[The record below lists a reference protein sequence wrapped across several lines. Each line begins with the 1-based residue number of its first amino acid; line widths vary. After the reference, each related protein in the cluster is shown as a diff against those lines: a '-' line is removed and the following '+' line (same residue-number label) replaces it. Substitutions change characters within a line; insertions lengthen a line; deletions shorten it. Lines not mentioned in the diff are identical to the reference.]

1 VSLQE
6 NRGKQDLSSSWK
18 FSVERSMNFIL
29 NSQMNIAVDV
39 PFIYVI
45 LCKKRCLKESVIV
58 TYRNNQKV
66 MSDPKPS
73 KPSQKIVQ
81 DWVEVHDDFADEPI
95 LCPIVKKPPR
105 KAGTP
110 QRYVRLSKWE
120 DDPGEAIQ
128 DPDYWI
134 NHLL

>member
-1 VSLQE
+1 
-6 NRGKQDLSSSWK
+6 
-18 FSVERSMNFIL
+18 MNVV
-29 NSQMNIAVDV
+29 VDV
-39 PFIYVI
+39 HFISVI
-45 LCKKRCLKESVIV
+45 LCKRRYSKEPVIV
-58 TYRNNQKV
+58 TYGNKQKV

-73 KPSQKIVQ
+73 RKIDKYRVPI
-81 DWVEVHDDFADEPI
+81 HDDFEDEPI
-95 LCPIVKKPPR
+95 LCPIVKKPAR